1 MVLSLSEIFYNNS
14 VSKIHYNHC
23 LEVKQEINEFV
34 VIVHSIVVGP
44 MQYAM
49 IWKNLFLNRFF
60 AATMRIP

>member
-14 VSKIHYNHC
+14 VSKIHCNHR
-23 LEVKQEINEFV
+23 LEVKQEINES
-34 VIVHSIVVGP
+34 VIIVRSIVLGL

-60 AATMRIP
+60 AASMRIL